1 LEIGCNS
8 AGTHT
13 LQNLIEIRRTSQ
25 ESELLKSLVKV
36 HMLRLA
42 YNSNGTHIVQK
53 VITLYEEDQRQDFNE
68 NVIKNLA
75 KMSMNANSICVVDII
90 NFRSKSLYL
99 P

>member
-1 LEIGCNS
+1 
-8 AGTHT
+8 
-13 LQNLIEIRRTSQ
+13 
-25 ESELLKSLVKV
+25 
-36 HMLRLA
+36 MLRLA

-90 NFRSKSLYL
+90 KFRSKSLYL